1 MQTIQEV
8 IRRPLITEK
17 STARR
22 EEANQICFE
31 VDPRANKAEIKEA
44 VERIFKVKVVA
55 VNTLRVP
62 GETRRVGRKGLKV
75 VRPGWKKAF
84 VTLREGDKIEF
95 FEGA

>member
-8 IRRPLITEK
+8 IKRPLVTEK
-17 STARR
+17 STLRR
-22 EEANQICFE
+22 EESNQICFE

-55 VNTLRVP
+55 VNTSRVP
-62 GETRRVGRKGLKV
+62 GETRRVGKKGLKV

>member
-1 MQTIQEV
+1 MRAIQDV
-8 IRRPLITEK
+8 IKRPIITEK
-17 STARR
+17 STAQR
-22 EEANQICFE
+22 EGANQICFE

-44 VERIFKVKVVA
+44 VERLFKVKVVA

-62 GETRRVGRKGLKV
+62 GEVRRVGRRAIRT
-75 VRPGWKKAF
+75 VRPGWKKAY

>member
-1 MQTIQEV
+1 MRAIQDV
-8 IRRPLITEK
+8 IRRPLVTEK

-44 VERIFKVKVVA
+44 VERIFKVKVLA
-55 VNTLRVP
+55 VNTAHVA
-62 GETRRVGRKGLKV
+62 GEGRRIGRKGV
-75 VRPGWKKAF
+75 RATRPGYKKAF

>member
-1 MQTIQEV
+1 MQAIQDV
-8 IRRPLITEK
+8 IKRPLVTEK
-17 STARR
+17 STVRR

-31 VDPRANKAEIKEA
+31 VDPQANKAEIKEA
-44 VERIFKVKVVA
+44 VERIFKVKVLA
-55 VNTLRVP
+55 VNTARLP
-62 GETRRVGRKGLKV
+62 GETRRVGKKGLKT